1 MTPEE
6 LLQYCRDHGELYEIR
21 ISLPNRRYHSPVR
34 RRLFGHLGGP
44 TGYVVARDN
53 GHAVVTFNR
62 DDVMMALQRVLAPS
76 AAGDTQGQVDLVHSD
91 TGEVSREAA

>member
-6 LLQYCRDHGELYEIR
+6 LLQYCKDHGELYEIR
-21 ISLPNRRYHSPVR
+21 ISLPNQRYHSPVR

-44 TGYVVARDN
+44 TGFVVAHDN

-62 DDVMMALQRVLAPS
+62 DDVMMALQRVLAPLPPAS
-76 AAGDTQGQVDLVHSD
+76 CPLVTLRD
-91 TGEVSREAA
+91 RLTWCTAMRAR